1 MSIRLVTAVP
11 VIVPA
16 AYASGDAIGGL
27 LTFENVCSAFE
38 PNFRVIQAVLIDN
51 AKQSSYVRLM
61 CFDRAFT
68 PTADNAPFD
77 PTDADLQYCIGWIGW
92 AAADY
97 AALSDSSVAQ
107 NGGDLGAVMGVSM
120 RLTDGGTSLYG
131 QLVSYGTPTYVAAD
145 DLTIKLLVE
154 S

>member
-1 MSIRLVTAVP
+1 MTLKIVTASP
-11 VIVPA
+11 VFTPA

-27 LTFENVCSAFE
+27 LTFSNVVSPFE
-38 PNFRVIQAVLIDN
+38 PSFRICDAILIDA
-51 AKQSSYVRLM
+51 AKQSAYLRMV

-77 PTDADLQYCIGWIGW
+77 PTDADLQYCIGWVAW

-107 NGGDLGAVMGVSM
+107 KGGDLGALFGKWM
-120 RLTDGGTSLYG
+120 RLVDGGTDLYA
-131 QLVSYGTPTYVAAD
+131 QLVSYGTPTYVAAT
-145 DLTIKLLVE
+145 DLTIKLLIE
-154 S
+154 T

>member
-1 MSIRLVTAVP
+1 MSHKLVTAKP

-38 PNFRVIQAVLIDN
+38 PSFRIVQAVLIDN
-51 AKQSSYVRLM
+51 SKQSSYVRML
-61 CFDRAFT
+61 CFDRSFT
-68 PTADNAPFD
+68 PTADNSPFD
-77 PTDADLQYCIGWIGW
+77 PTDADLQFCIGWVGW
-92 AAADY
+92 AASDY

-107 NGGDLGAVMGVSM
+107 KGGDLGAIMGVWM
-120 RLTDGGTSLYG
+120 RLVDGGTNLYA

-145 DLTIKLLVE
+145 DLTIKLLIE
-154 S
+154 G